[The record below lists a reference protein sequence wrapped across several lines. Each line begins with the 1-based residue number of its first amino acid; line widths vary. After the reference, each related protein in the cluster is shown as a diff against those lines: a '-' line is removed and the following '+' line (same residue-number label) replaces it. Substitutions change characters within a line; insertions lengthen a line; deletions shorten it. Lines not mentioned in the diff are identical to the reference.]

1 MGEATA
7 ELTPSGA
14 VKTRAGS
21 WQDGRHGAKAGI
33 IMYADPKVGTS
44 YAQENFPNHAEDH
57 AQILSLGASVRVPAA
72 HSTSALETKEWSPLE
87 PKVIEHKYYIRGV
100 GDVRDIVVS
109 GPTEYSRLVSYTPGS

>member
-1 MGEATA
+1 
-7 ELTPSGA
+7 
-14 VKTRAGS
+14 
-21 WQDGRHGAKAGI
+21 
-33 IMYADPKVGTS
+33 
-44 YAQENFPNHAEDH
+44 
-57 AQILSLGASVRVPAA
+57 VRVPAA